1 MKGLAIFIAVLLAA
15 GPAFGAT
22 LVLQPGAEGKDAMV
36 NILEPSVNYGNYRYL
51 MVNFGPATEVRGLV
65 EFEGLAAISGATI
78 NSGYLDLWIDTSN
91 ATDYDFGVYR
101 ITEAWGEATVTWQ
114 NQPAHV
120 ATPYDKIRVSGAPGG
135 PYTWNVKDL
144 VQEWASETYAN
155 YGFMVKRVNMQY
167 PSNWPYF
174 CSGDNA
180 NSGYHP
186 RLRVDYVPPAV
197 SPTSMGK
204 VKTLFR

>member
-1 MKGLAIFIAVLLAA
+1 LQVLTIFIAVLLTA
-15 GPAFGAT
+15 GVAFGAE

-36 NILEPSVNYGNYRYL
+36 SIMEPTVNYGNYRYL

-65 EFEGLAAISGATI
+65 EFEGLSAISGATI

-91 ATDYDFGVYR
+91 STDYDFGVYR
-101 ITEAWGEATVTWQ
+101 ITASWEESTVTWQ
-114 NQPAHV
+114 NQPAHI
-120 ATPYDKIRVSGAPGG
+120 ATPYDKIKVSGAAGG

-144 VQEWASETYAN
+144 VQEWVSGTYVD
-155 YGFMVKRVNMQY
+155 YGLMLKRVDMQY

-174 CSGDNA
+174 CSSDHS
-180 NSGYHP
+180 NSSYHP

>member
-1 MKGLAIFIAVLLAA
+1 MRRINIFAAALLAA
-15 GPAFGAT
+15 SSAFAAE

-36 NILEPSVNYGNYRYL
+36 NIMQPSVNFGNYRYL

-65 EFEGLAAISGATI
+65 EFEGLSAISGATV
-78 NSGYLDLWIDTSN
+78 NTAYLDLWIDTANS
-91 ATDYDFGVYR
+91 TDYDFGVYR
-101 ITEAWGEATVTWQ
+101 VTASWEESVVTWN
-114 NQPAHV
+114 NQPAHD
-120 ATPYDKIRVSGAPGG
+120 ATPYDKIKVSGAIGG
-135 PYTWNVKDL
+135 PYTWDVKTL
-144 VQEWASETYAN
+144 VQEWASKTYPD
-155 YGFMVKRVNMQY
+155 YGLMVKRVDMQY

-174 CSGDNA
+174 CSSDNT
-180 NSGYHP
+180 NSEYHP